1 MDRGVEASPI
11 VDLVD
16 EDADV
21 ASRRLD
27 WLVGLAI
34 DLFGL
39 ALCTERCLSFARSN
53 ARANY
58 FSRGRVM
65 SNARSALRNIL
76 MKLRIMKIDRAADV
90 RSNAALE
97 N

>member
-1 MDRGVEASPI
+1 VEASPI

-21 ASRRLD
+21 ASRLLD

-39 ALCTERCLSFARSN
+39 RPEPE
-53 ARANY
+53 
-58 FSRGRVM
+58 
-65 SNARSALRNIL
+65 
-76 MKLRIMKIDRAADV
+76 
-90 RSNAALE
+90 AALLARRDDPQHRAGDE
-97 N
+97 AVPAESFSETSQVPSTSIIRGKTSELATTE